1 MMLNRNIFPV
11 TAVSFLLSITA
22 CQAPQDPPFA
32 KIVPSAT
39 VEERLE
45 PSQAE
50 LDAPTQVVVLG
61 TGTPIPDA
69 TRAGTSIAVIH
80 RGEAYLFDVGAGSI
94 QNAVKARY
102 RYDIPSL
109 YPHQICCVFVTHLHN
124 DHTADYAELA
134 NVLWWRRRQPLR
146 AWGPAGLDAMTEG
159 MYAMMAPDI
168 AIRTS
173 GNQPVRNPHAYKVDV
188 AEISDGIVF
197 ENDGLT
203 VEAFS
208 VNHGEVKPAFGY
220 KVTTPDKSIVISGDT
235 AYSETLI
242 DQSRGVDIL
251 FHEVIS
257 DKGLATTSPGFQAYH
272 RKSHTPAS
280 ELGRLA
286 SIARPEL
293 LVLVHVLYYGMPEDL
308 IVKEVSSTYDGKV
321 VLADDLDRF

>member
-1 MMLNRNIFPV
+1 MMLSRNIFPEATV
-11 TAVSFLLSITA
+11 FLLLAITA
-22 CQAPQDPPFA
+22 CQAPQEEPFA
-32 KIVPSAT
+32 VVVPSAT
-39 VEERLE
+39 VEDRTE

-50 LDAPTQVVVLG
+50 LDAPTQIVVLG

-80 RGEAYLFDVGAGSI
+80 RGQAYLFDVGAGAI

-102 RYDIPSL
+102 KYDIPAL
-109 YPHQICCVFVTHLHN
+109 YPHQICCVFLTHLHS

-134 NVLWWRRRQPLR
+134 SVLWWRRRDRLR
-146 AWGPAGLDAMTEG
+146 AWGPRGLEAMNEG

-168 AIRTS
+168 ALRTA
-173 GNQPVRNPHAYKVDV
+173 GNQPVSNPDAFTVEV
-188 AEISDGIVF
+188 TEISDGIVF
-197 ENDGLT
+197 EKDGLT

-208 VNHGEVKPAFGY
+208 VNHGEIKPAFGY

-235 AYSETLI
+235 AYSDTLLEKA
-242 DQSRGVDIL
+242 RGVDLL

-257 DKGLATTSPGFQAYH
+257 DTGLAPQPEFWQQYH
-272 RKSHTPAS
+272 KASHTLAS

-286 SIARPEL
+286 SVARPEL

-308 IVKEVSSTYDGKV
+308 IVEEVSSTYDGKI
-321 VLADDLDRF
+321 VLADDLDLF